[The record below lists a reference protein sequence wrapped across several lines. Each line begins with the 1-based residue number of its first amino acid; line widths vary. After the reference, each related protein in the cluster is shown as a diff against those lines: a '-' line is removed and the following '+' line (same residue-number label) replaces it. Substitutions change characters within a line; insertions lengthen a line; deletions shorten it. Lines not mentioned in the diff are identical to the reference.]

1 MANQKEIATLLER
14 VPLFQGL
21 NHKQLER
28 LAMRVVEREYPEGRP
43 IVEQNKGGEGFF
55 LIVEGGAEV
64 VRERVDG
71 NKVVVN
77 KLGANDFFGELALL
91 DEGLRTASVITTE
104 ATHCLVLTRW
114 DFMATLQDDCS
125 MAIPILHEMA
135 RRFRLALDT
144 SL

>member
-1 MANQKEIATLLER
+1 MTETKEIVNLMER

-21 NHKQLER
+21 NRKQLER
-28 LAMRVVEREYPEGRP
+28 LAKRVVEREYQEGRP
-43 IVEQNKGGEGFF
+43 IVEQNRGGEGFF
-55 LIVEGGAEV
+55 LIVDGGAEV
-64 VRERVDG
+64 VRERGDG

-77 KLGANDFFGELALL
+77 KLGPNDFFGELALL
-91 DEGLRTASVITTE
+91 DEGLRTASVVTTE
-104 ATHCLVLTRW
+104 PTRCLVLTRW

-125 MAIPILHEMA
+125 MAVPILQEMA